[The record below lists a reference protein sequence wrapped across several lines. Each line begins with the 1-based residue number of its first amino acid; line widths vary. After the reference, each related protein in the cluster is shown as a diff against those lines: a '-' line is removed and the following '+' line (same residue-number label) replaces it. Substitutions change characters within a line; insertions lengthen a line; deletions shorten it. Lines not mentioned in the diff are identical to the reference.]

1 MATVELGRESRHGSR
16 PALPKAAT
24 LRSNQV
30 MATPSP
36 GPGATPSPAIRLLLV
51 DDHPLVRDGLR
62 ARLQAV
68 PGFEVVGEA
77 SNAEEAHAQLGALQ
91 PTLVLMDVG
100 MKGVNGID
108 LTSALLEREPAL
120 LVLMLSMYDN
130 PEYVQRAMQA
140 GARGYVLKDS
150 PASEIIAA
158 IEAVA
163 GGGTF
168 LSPAVSRRLF
178 RNQTPRPMLSSR
190 ECEILAA
197 LARGLSSKH
206 IDREMDV
213 SVRTVEAHR
222 QNIKRK
228 LSLEGQAEL
237 IKYAVEHAGKLG

>member
-1 MATVELGRESRHGSR
+1 MDSA
-16 PALPKAAT
+16 PA
-24 LRSNQV
+24 SNDKPQV
-30 MATPSP
+30 SP
-36 GPGATPSPAIRLLLV
+36 IRLMLV

-62 ARLQAV
+62 ARLEAV
-68 PGFEVVGEA
+68 PGFQVVGEA
-77 SNAEEAHAQLGALQ
+77 GNADEAHAQLESLHPAI
-91 PTLVLMDVG
+91 VLMDVG

-108 LTSALLEREPAL
+108 LTAALLEREPEL

-158 IEAVA
+158 IEAIA

-168 LSPAVSRRLF
+168 LSPAVSKRLF
-178 RNQTPRPMLSSR
+178 RNQAPRPLLSSR
-190 ECEILAA
+190 ESEILSA
-197 LARGLSSKH
+197 LARGLSSKQ
-206 IDREMDV
+206 IAREMDV

-237 IKYAVEHAGKLG
+237 IKYAVEHAGQ